1 MLSIVVSIPSMLRD
15 HGVVL
20 CFENK
25 QVNGP
30 SDNSV
35 HKGTNKYNSRN
46 SENRE
51 HACID
56 ISTSAYI

>member
-1 MLSIVVSIPSMLRD
+1 VDQLAEKISAAGLKVCFYFSVKQVVSIPSMLRD

-20 CFENK
+20 SFENK

-35 HKGTNKYNSRN
+35 HKGTNK
-46 SENRE
+46 
-51 HACID
+51 
-56 ISTSAYI
+56 